1 MGCGIRVYT
10 EQPMAHSRGS
20 VTRVPC
26 HPLSRI
32 HQSDSEADL
41 VASGSYLASPQDQ
54 FSASMWESF
63 PSWTL
68 QCPLLIQFGFLF
80 CILVSPPAKEGLR
93 VTSELRL

>member
-26 HPLSRI
+26 HPLGGI

-63 PSWTL
+63 PLLFLLPSWTL
-68 QCPLLIQFGFLF
+68 KCPLLIQFGFLF
-80 CILVSPPAKEGLR
+80 CILVSPRPKKDF
-93 VTSELRL
+93 V